1 MVDPDRHGIR
11 LYHAG
16 LLLISLPM
24 VAVTLLTALALD
36 LGTILSLIAAAAPV
50 LMLQLGALLAVSGL
64 IGGQGLIRM
73 SYGTLKLLQK
83 PLRVPIHAPERMVVL
98 LNNRRVLDGSLRQ
111 FAPERTLVL
120 LPHCLQD
127 HTCPH
132 RLTFDPDSCQRCG
145 KCPIGELL
153 TIRDLRGVHFAIS
166 TGGTS
171 ARKTVKEIRPELIVA
186 VACPFDLS
194 LGILDVHPIETVGI
208 LNEWRNGECFDTWVD
223 VSEVDS
229 VLESLLER
237 PIVNVKLNVPLEVS
251 VLNGAF
257 ATDGGSISL
266 LLSDRNGREHNV
278 LLTQHLLPSYG
289 TPGEREPGRLYFN
302 GTLVGIRS
310 EDELAILSALKNA
323 HIEAPASRKS
333 HADPLDRQ
341 PGMMVGDDIQAYY
354 SRIAEG
360 PEAALKHLVS
370 ELAGYVES
378 EEYVTFARGRTK

>member
-1 MVDPDRHGIR
+1 MVDPDRYGIR

-24 VAVTLLTALALD
+24 VAVTFLTAAALD
-36 LGTILSLIAAAAPV
+36 LGTVPILIAAAAPL
-50 LMLQLGALLAVSGL
+50 LMLQLGALLAVSGV
-64 IGGQGLIRM
+64 IGGQGLLRM

-83 PLRVPIHAPERMVVL
+83 PLRIPVHAPERMVVL
-98 LNNRRVLDGSLRQ
+98 LNNRRVLDGSQRQ

-186 VACPFDLS
+186 VACPVDLS

-223 VSEVDS
+223 TSEVDS
-229 VLESLLER
+229 VLENLLKR
-237 PIVNVKLNVPLEVS
+237 PMVDVKLNVPLEVS
-251 VLNGAF
+251 VLSGAF

-266 LLSDRNGREHNV
+266 LLSDRNGQEHNV
-278 LLTQHLLPSYG
+278 LLSQHILPYRG

-302 GTLVGIRS
+302 GSLVDIRS
-310 EDELAILSALKNA
+310 EDELAIISILKNA
-323 HIEAPASRKS
+323 CIEPQTPRKS
-333 HADPLDRQ
+333 CADPMNRQ
-341 PGMMVGDDIQAYY
+341 PGMVVGDDIKDYI
-354 SRIAEG
+354 SRIEEG

-370 ELAGYVES
+370 RLAGYVES
-378 EEYVTFARGRTK
+378 EEYVAFARERRQ